1 MPLILG
7 TNSIKDTGFDVA
19 NSCRFGVNTYMHK
32 VLGSDNEKDTWTFSL
47 WVKRG
52 KSGSTQRMM
61 THNGATSG
69 KFFYLRWES
78 NEQLHFHIG
87 MSDGN
92 FAGFDT
98 TQVFRDHSAWYHIV
112 CAVDTTQGTEA
123 NRVKIYVNGSQ
134 VTAFGTANYPAQNTT
149 ASIGRTDTPMVVG
162 ALYGSGFGIT
172 SGSPQEF
179 YDGYLAEVCFIDD
192 SQLAADSFGE
202 FDSDSGIWKPKDVSG
217 LTFGT
222 DGFYLD
228 FEDSGNLGNDA
239 NGGTDL
245 TEVNLAAIDQSID
258 TCTNNF
264 ATLNPLDLYYNAT
277 ASTGSTLT
285 EGNLYYQ
292 VASGNKGFARSTF
305 GVSAGKWYFEVE
317 ANSVGKGFYGV
328 CHEGIMVDGT
338 ALQPSAVYYY
348 EAVPDFRSGDQIITT
363 NAVSVSAGD
372 ILGFALDM
380 DNYALYISKNGTYM
394 NSGNPGS
401 GSSRTGAISELFTNG
416 RAVLSDYGPIFAN
429 VANTSTTGGL
439 DAKVNF
445 GSPFY
450 SESGGNADG
459 NGFGNFKTAPPSGYL
474 AFCTKNL
481 AETGG

>member
-1 MPLILG
+1 MIILG

-19 NSCRFGVNTYMHK
+19 NSARFGVNTYMHK
-32 VLGSDNEKDTWTFSL
+32 AFSSDNEKDTWTFSL

-52 KSGSTQRMM
+52 NSGSTQRMM

-172 SGSPQEF
+172 SGSPQEY

-192 SQLAADSFGE
+192 AQLAADQFGE

-245 TEVNLAAIDQSID
+245 TEVNLAATDQSTD
-258 TCTNNF
+258 TCTNNMPVF
-264 ATLNPLDLYYNAT
+264 NSNDNQRQGFTF
-277 ASTGSTLT
+277 T
-285 EGNLYYQ
+285 EGNLKITATPSYDYV
-292 VASGNKGFARSTF
+292 VATM
-305 GVSAGKWYFEVE
+305 GVSSGKWYWET
-317 ANSVGKGFYGV
+317 K
-328 CHEGIMVDGT
+328 
-338 ALQPSAVYYY
+338 
-348 EAVPDFRSGDQIITT
+348 IITIP
-363 NAVSVSAGD
+363 NLDYIYNGISDHNQYQADWDMGGEAGQYCLSRVAGKIKAASGSETTYGGSMVAND
-372 ILGFALDM
+372 IQGFALDV
-380 DNYALYISKNGTYM
+380 DNLKLYISNNGQWS
-394 NSGNPGS
+394 NGS
-401 GSSRTGAISELFTNG
+401 GAWDSTTFNASTGAINIAYSTLPGGGTHWFPAIGNG
-416 RAVLSDYGPIFAN
+416 SGNI
-429 VANTSTTGGL
+429 GMEI
-439 DAKVNF
+439 NF
-445 GSPFY
+445 GSPV
-450 SESGGNADG
+450 SAISSGNADG
-459 NGFGNFKTAPPSGYL
+459 NGYGNMEFPIPSGY
-474 AFCTKNL
+474 FCLNTKNL
-481 AETGG
+481 AEYG

>member
-1 MPLILG
+1 MIILG
-7 TNSIKDTGFDVA
+7 TNSIKDTGYNVA
-19 NSCRFGVNTYMHK
+19 NSARFGVNTYMHK
-32 VLGSDNEKDTWTFSL
+32 AFSSDNEKDTWTFSL

-52 KSGSTQRMM
+52 NSGSTQRMM

-98 TQVFRDHSAWYHIV
+98 TQVFRDHSAWSHIV

-162 ALYGSGFGIT
+162 ALYGSGYGIT

-192 SQLAADSFGE
+192 AQLAADQFGE

-245 TEVNLAAIDQSID
+245 TEVNLAATDQSTD

-264 ATLNPLDLYYNAT
+264 ATMNPLDNYYA
-277 ASTGSTLT
+277 AHPFS
-285 EGNLYYQ
+285 EGNLN
-292 VASGNKGFARSTF
+292 VTTSTSTTTFSTSTF
-305 GVSAGKWYFEVE
+305 GLSKGKWYFEAKLEVIMGE
-317 ANSVGKGFYGV
+317 
-328 CHEGIMVDGT
+328 EGIGVSPLVST
-338 ALQPSAVYYY
+338 ATDDYPGKAT
-348 EAVPDFRSGDQIITT
+348 D
-363 NAVSVSAGD
+363 SVSYKGNNGD
-372 ILGFALDM
+372 IRKSNSNSSYGDSYAANDIIGVLLNLD
-380 DNYALYISKNGTYM
+380 DNEIKFSKNGTVQ
-394 NSGNPGS
+394 NSGTAVALTAAASTPNGVYFPMVGD
-401 GSSRTGAISELFTNG
+401 GSSDSAG
-416 RAVLSDYGPIFAN
+416 RWSL
-429 VANTSTTGGL
+429 
-439 DAKVNF
+439 NF
-445 GSPFY
+445 GSPSY
-450 SESGGNADG
+450 SESGGETDG
-459 NGFGNFKTAPPSGYL
+459 NGYGNFAHSVPSGH
-474 AFCTKNL
+474 FSINSKNL
-481 AETGG
+481 AEYG

>member
-1 MPLILG
+1 MIILG
-7 TNSIKDTGFDVA
+7 TNSIKETGFNVA
-19 NSCRFGVNTYMHK
+19 NSARFGVNTYMHK
-32 VLGSDNEKDTWTFSL
+32 AFSSDNEKDTWTFSL

-52 KSGSTQRMM
+52 NSGSTQRMM

-162 ALYGSGFGIT
+162 ALYGSGYGIT

-192 SQLAADSFGE
+192 AQLAADQFGE
-202 FDSDSGIWKPKDVSG
+202 FDEDSAIWKPKDVSG

-228 FEDSGNLGNDA
+228 FEDSSNLGNDA

-245 TEVNLAAIDQSID
+245 TETNLTATDQATD
-258 TCTNNF
+258 TCT
-264 ATLNPLDLYYNAT
+264 LNYNTMDPLNMPT
-277 ASTGSTLT
+277 SNKPTFS
-285 EGNLYYQ
+285 EGNLKT
-292 VASGNKGFARSTF
+292 VTSSSGSGRFGGTSTF
-305 GVSAGKWYFEVE
+305 GVTQGKWYVE
-317 ANSVGKGFYGV
+317 AKATVGSTYSRNSIGV
-328 CHEGIMVDGT
+328 SYNPAEMVRNNSDNTLTDTSYAWGWD
-338 ALQPSAVYYY
+338 SSGGDVYHDSSVVVNYATY
-348 EAVPDFRSGDQIITT
+348 TT
-363 NAVSVSAGD
+363 GD
-372 ILGFALDM
+372 ICQIFLDL
-380 DNYALYISKNGTYM
+380 DNHKLYYGKNGTLQSSTGISLDTGQTYFIAQIDRT
-394 NSGNPGS
+394 S
-401 GSSRTGAISELFTNG
+401 GS
-416 RAVLSDYGPIFAN
+416 D
-429 VANTSTTGGL
+429 TSTFEF
-439 DAKVNF
+439 NF
-445 GSPFY
+445 GSPIY
-450 SESGGNADG
+450 AISSSNTDG
-459 NGFGNFKTAPPSGYL
+459 KYGNFEYSTTITGDGASKTFKALNS
-474 AFCTKNL
+474 ANL
-481 AETGG
+481 AEFG

>member
-1 MPLILG
+1 MIILG

-19 NSCRFGVNTYMHK
+19 NSARFGVNTYMHK
-32 VLGSDNEKDTWTFSL
+32 AFSSDNEKDTWTFSL

-52 KSGSTQRMM
+52 NSGSTQRMM

-92 FAGFDT
+92 YAAFDT

-134 VTAFGTANYPAQNTT
+134 LTAFGTANYPAQNTT

-162 ALYGSGFGIT
+162 ALYGSGYGIT
-172 SGSPQEF
+172 SGSPQEY

-192 SQLAADSFGE
+192 AQLAADSFGE
-202 FDSDSGIWKPKDVSG
+202 FDSDSGIWKPINVSG

-245 TEVNLAAIDQSID
+245 TEVNLAATDQSTD

-264 ATLNPLDLYYNAT
+264 STYNPLQVQVGT
-277 ASTGSTLT
+277 ANEPVFRDGNLTIHGSSTGSIHFH
-285 EGNLYYQ
+285 
-292 VASGNKGFARSTF
+292 APSTI
-305 GVSAGKWYFEVE
+305 GVTQGKWYAEFKGGSASNE
-317 ANSVGKGFYGV
+317 NGMVGVTYDPGEDARNDDYPGQQSHSYGYYV
-328 CHEGIMVDGT
+328 NGNKYTGD
-338 ALQPSAVYYY
+338 SASSY
-348 EAVPDFRSGDQIITT
+348 GDAWTTDIIG
-363 NAVSVSAGD
+363 V
-372 ILGFALDM
+372 ALDL
-380 DNYALYISKNGTYM
+380 DNHKLYFSKNGVFQ
-394 NSGNPGS
+394 NSGDPTS
-401 GSSRTGAISELFTNG
+401 GSTGTGSAFSL
-416 RAVLSDYGPIFAN
+416 
-429 VANTSTTGGL
+429 TTGQTYFFSTG
-439 DAKVNF
+439 DGNATYINPFEANF
-445 GSPFY
+445 GSPPFAI
-450 SESGGNADG
+450 SSGNTDG
-459 NGFGNFKTAPPSGYL
+459 DGYGNFEYAVPSGYFSL
-474 AFCTKNL
+474 CTKNL
-481 AETGG
+481 AEYG